1 MHTRHDTIVIG
12 AGQAG
17 LTASWWLTR
26 RGVDHAVLEGGR
38 VADRWRAQ
46 RWDTFRLLSPNW
58 QTRLP
63 GYAYAGRDPDGFMTG
78 AEVADF
84 LGGYAASFAAP
95 VQEGVAVDRLTHTGD
110 GFDLATSAGRWR
122 ADNVVVATGD
132 LGVPHTPSIP
142 LPVPALHTSAYRNPD
157 GLPSGAVL
165 VVGAGPSGQQIAREL
180 AGAGRRV
187 HLAVGRHK
195 ALPRRYRGR
204 DSYWWMDRLG
214 MLSRPVG
221 SLPGGRAPRGPNAVL
236 AGGTRDLDVPAL
248 ARDGVVV
255 HGRLV
260 GVTAGRARFGGGLA
274 ATLAAAEHNAVR
286 FRAAVDAHVAAT
298 GLTVPVEAPRLPVP
312 VEEGPRELDLVAAG
326 VTTVVWAT
334 GFRRNWAWIQA
345 PVLGDD
351 GEPVHERGV
360 TAAPGLYLLGLRWQ
374 SRRSSSFLDGVAADA
389 EYVTAHLAARSARR
403 GAAVYGGVAT
413 CRSPPLR

>member
-1 MHTRHDTIVIG
+1 
-12 AGQAG
+12 
-17 LTASWWLTR
+17 
-26 RGVDHAVLEGGR
+26 
-38 VADRWRAQ
+38 
-46 RWDTFRLLSPNW
+46 
-58 QTRLP
+58 
-63 GYAYAGRDPDGFMTG
+63 
-78 AEVADF
+78 
-84 LGGYAASFAAP
+84 
-95 VQEGVAVDRLTHTGD
+95 
-110 GFDLATSAGRWR
+110 
-122 ADNVVVATGD
+122 
-132 LGVPHTPSIP
+132 
-142 LPVPALHTSAYRNPD
+142 
-157 GLPSGAVL
+157 
-165 VVGAGPSGQQIAREL
+165 
-180 AGAGRRV
+180 
-187 HLAVGRHK
+187 
-195 ALPRRYRGR
+195 
-204 DSYWWMDRLG
+204 

-255 HGRLV
+255 HGRLM

-298 GLTVPVEAPRLPVP
+298 GLTVPVEAPRLPDP

-345 PVLGDD
+345 PMLGDD

-389 EYVTAHLAARSARR
+389 EYVTEHLAARSARA
-403 GAAVYGGVAT
+403 GALAA
-413 CRSPPLR
+413 